1 MVNKMNHIEINYI
14 FNSIVI
20 IPIIIY
26 IIFFHIKDEI
36 NKLHNNV
43 TLELTILLI
52 YFLCLY
58 VFIRIFKVE
67 YIYYITLP
75 IILSFIFDKYKLNIF
90 LSIINIF
97 MTSYLL
103 DINIFCLLSYYI
115 ILFTLY
121 FIIKNKKDFISTY
134 TILNIIYM
142 FLLNNYNII
151 FLISIYLIY
160 SLIILLKKRM
170 KLYYTLEDI
179 ENNKLIK
186 TSIFK
191 VTHEIKNPLAVIKG
205 YLSIFDPY
213 DSEKCLKYKNILDI
227 EVENALNVLKD
238 FSSINHLDIKK
249 NNMNYYDLLMEAKE
263 TILPF
268 FNDKNIKLNIN
279 SPRELIVNADY
290 NRMKQVLINI
300 LKNSTEALSDNGK
313 IDIKSYI
320 ENNKLITII
329 KDNGHGMDKETIDNL
344 FTPFYS
350 KKSFGTGLGLCLS
363 KEIIEL
369 HNGTIKYTSKL
380 NLYTQVKIAIPIY

>member
-1 MVNKMNHIEINYI
+1 MNHIEINYI

-20 IPIIIY
+20 IPIMIY

-36 NKLHNNV
+36 NKLHNNI
-43 TLELTILLI
+43 TLELTILLV

-58 VFIRIFKVE
+58 VFIRVFKIE

-97 MTSYLL
+97 MTLYLL

-134 TILNIIYM
+134 TILNIVYM
-142 FLLNNYNII
+142 FLLDNYNII

-160 SLIILLKKRM
+160 NLIILLKKRM

-213 DSEKCLKYKNILDI
+213 DSEKCLKYKNILEI

-238 FSSINHLDIKK
+238 FSSINHLNIKK
-249 NNMNYYDLLMEAKE
+249 NNINYYDLLMEAKE

-279 SPRELIVNADY
+279 SPRELFVNADY

-380 NLYTQVKIAIPIY
+380 NLYTEVKIVIPVY

>member
-1 MVNKMNHIEINYI
+1 MNHIEINYI

-20 IPIIIY
+20 IPIMIY

-58 VFIRIFKVE
+58 VFIRVFKIE

-75 IILSFIFDKYKLNIF
+75 IMLSFIFDKYKLNIF
-90 LSIINIF
+90 LSIINVF
-97 MTSYLL
+97 MTLYLF

-115 ILFTLY
+115 ILFALY

-160 SLIILLKKRM
+160 SLIILLKKHM

-279 SPRELIVNADY
+279 SPRELFVNADY

-329 KDNGHGMDKETIDNL
+329 KDNGHGMDKETINNL

-369 HNGTIKYTSKL
+369 HNGTIKYSSKL
-380 NLYTQVKIAIPIY
+380 NLYTEVKIVIPVY

>member
-1 MVNKMNHIEINYI
+1 MNHIEINYI

-20 IPIIIY
+20 IPIMIY

-43 TLELTILLI
+43 TLELTILLV

-58 VFIRIFKVE
+58 VFIRVFKIE

-97 MTSYLL
+97 MTLYLL

-134 TILNIIYM
+134 TILNIVYM
-142 FLLNNYNII
+142 FLLDNYNII

-160 SLIILLKKRM
+160 NPIILLKKRM

-213 DSEKCLKYKNILDI
+213 DSDKCLKYKNILEI

-249 NNMNYYDLLMEAKE
+249 NNINYYDLLMEAKE

-268 FNDKNIKLNIN
+268 FNDKNIKLNIS
-279 SPRELIVNADY
+279 SPRELFVNADY

-380 NLYTQVKIAIPIY
+380 NLYTEVKIVIPVY

>member
-1 MVNKMNHIEINYI
+1 MNHIEINYI

-58 VFIRIFKVE
+58 VFIRVFKIE

-121 FIIKNKKDFISTY
+121 FVIKNKKDFISTY

-249 NNMNYYDLLMEAKE
+249 NNMNYYDLLMETKE

>member
-1 MVNKMNHIEINYI
+1 MNHIEINYI

-20 IPIIIY
+20 IPIMIY

-43 TLELTILLI
+43 TLELTILLV

-58 VFIRIFKVE
+58 VFIRVFKIE

-97 MTSYLL
+97 MTLYLL

-134 TILNIIYM
+134 TILNIVYM
-142 FLLNNYNII
+142 FLLDNYNII

-160 SLIILLKKRM
+160 NLIILLKKRM

-213 DSEKCLKYKNILDI
+213 DSDKCLKYKNILEI

-238 FSSINHLDIKK
+238 FSSINHLNIKK
-249 NNMNYYDLLMEAKE
+249 NNINYYDLLMEAKE

-268 FNDKNIKLNIN
+268 FNDKNIKLNIS
-279 SPRELIVNADY
+279 SPRELFVNADY

-380 NLYTQVKIAIPIY
+380 NLYTEVKIVIPVY

>member
-1 MVNKMNHIEINYI
+1 MNHIEINYI

-20 IPIIIY
+20 IPIMIY

-43 TLELTILLI
+43 TLELTILLV

-58 VFIRIFKVE
+58 VFIRVFKIE

-97 MTSYLL
+97 MTLYLL

-142 FLLNNYNII
+142 FLLDNYNII

-160 SLIILLKKRM
+160 NLIILLKKRM

-213 DSEKCLKYKNILDI
+213 DSEKCLKYKNILEI

-249 NNMNYYDLLMEAKE
+249 NNINYYDLLMEAKE

-279 SPRELIVNADY
+279 SPRELFVNADY

-380 NLYTQVKIAIPIY
+380 NLYTKVKIVIPVY

>member
-20 IPIIIY
+20 IPIMIY

-36 NKLHNNV
+36 NKLHNNI
-43 TLELTILLI
+43 TLELTILLV

-58 VFIRIFKVE
+58 VFIRVFKIE

-97 MTSYLL
+97 MTLYLL

-142 FLLNNYNII
+142 FLLDNYNII

-160 SLIILLKKRM
+160 NLIILLKKRM

-213 DSEKCLKYKNILDI
+213 DSDKCLKYKNILEI

-238 FSSINHLDIKK
+238 FSSINHLNIKK
-249 NNMNYYDLLMEAKE
+249 NNINYYDLLMEAKE

-268 FNDKNIKLNIN
+268 FNDKNIKLNIS
-279 SPRELIVNADY
+279 SPRELFVNADY

-380 NLYTQVKIAIPIY
+380 NLYTEVKIVIPVY

>member
-1 MVNKMNHIEINYI
+1 MNHIEINYI

-20 IPIIIY
+20 IPIMIY

-36 NKLHNNV
+36 NKLHNNI
-43 TLELTILLI
+43 TLELTILLV

-58 VFIRIFKVE
+58 VFIRVFKIE

-97 MTSYLL
+97 MTLYLL
-103 DINIFCLLSYYI
+103 DINIFYLLSYYI

-142 FLLNNYNII
+142 FLLDNYNII

-160 SLIILLKKRM
+160 NLIILLKKRM

-213 DSEKCLKYKNILDI
+213 DSEKCLKYKNILEI

-238 FSSINHLDIKK
+238 FSSINHLNIKK
-249 NNMNYYDLLMEAKE
+249 NNINYYDLLMEAKE

-279 SPRELIVNADY
+279 SPRELFVNADY

-380 NLYTQVKIAIPIY
+380 NLYTEVKIVIPVY

>member
-1 MVNKMNHIEINYI
+1 MNHIEINYI

-20 IPIIIY
+20 IPIMIY

-36 NKLHNNV
+36 NKLHKLHNNV
-43 TLELTILLI
+43 TLELTILLV

-58 VFIRIFKVE
+58 VFIRVFKIE

-75 IILSFIFDKYKLNIF
+75 IMLSFIFDKYKLNIF

-97 MTSYLL
+97 MTLYLL

-142 FLLNNYNII
+142 FLLDNYNII

-160 SLIILLKKRM
+160 NLIILLKKRM

-213 DSEKCLKYKNILDI
+213 DSEKCLKYKNILEI

-249 NNMNYYDLLMEAKE
+249 NNINYYNLLMEAKE

-279 SPRELIVNADY
+279 SPRELFVNADY

-380 NLYTQVKIAIPIY
+380 NLYTEVKIVIPVY

>member
-1 MVNKMNHIEINYI
+1 MNHIEINYI

-20 IPIIIY
+20 IPIMIY

-43 TLELTILLI
+43 TLELTILLV

-58 VFIRIFKVE
+58 VFIRVFKIE

-97 MTSYLL
+97 ITLYLL
-103 DINIFCLLSYYI
+103 DINIFYLLSYYI

-134 TILNIIYM
+134 TILNIVYM
-142 FLLNNYNII
+142 FLLDNYNII

-160 SLIILLKKRM
+160 NLIILLKKRM

-213 DSEKCLKYKNILDI
+213 DSDKCLKYKNILEI

-249 NNMNYYDLLMEAKE
+249 NNINYYDLLMEAKE

-268 FNDKNIKLNIN
+268 FNDKNIKLNIS
-279 SPRELIVNADY
+279 SPRELFVNADY

-380 NLYTQVKIAIPIY
+380 NLYTEVKIVIPVY

>member
-1 MVNKMNHIEINYI
+1 MNHIEINYI

-20 IPIIIY
+20 IPIMIY

-43 TLELTILLI
+43 TLELTILLV

-58 VFIRIFKVE
+58 VFIRVFKIE

-97 MTSYLL
+97 MTLYLL
-103 DINIFCLLSYYI
+103 DINIFYLLSYYI

-134 TILNIIYM
+134 TILNIMYM
-142 FLLNNYNII
+142 FLLDNYNII

-160 SLIILLKKRM
+160 NLIILLKKRM

-213 DSEKCLKYKNILDI
+213 DSEKCLKYKNILEI

-249 NNMNYYDLLMEAKE
+249 NNINYYDLLMEAKE

-279 SPRELIVNADY
+279 SPRELFVNADY

-380 NLYTQVKIAIPIY
+380 NLYTEVKIVIPVY

>member
-1 MVNKMNHIEINYI
+1 MNHIEINYI

-20 IPIIIY
+20 IPIMIY

-43 TLELTILLI
+43 TLELTILLV

-58 VFIRIFKVE
+58 VFIRVFKVE

-121 FIIKNKKDFISTY
+121 FVIKNKKDFISTY

-279 SPRELIVNADY
+279 SPRELFVNADY

-380 NLYTQVKIAIPIY
+380 NEYTQVKIAIPIY

>member
-1 MVNKMNHIEINYI
+1 MNHIEINYI

-20 IPIIIY
+20 IPIMIY

-43 TLELTILLI
+43 TLELTILLV

-58 VFIRIFKVE
+58 VFIRVFKIE

-97 MTSYLL
+97 MTLYLL
-103 DINIFCLLSYYI
+103 DINIFYLLSYYI

-142 FLLNNYNII
+142 FLLDNYNII

-160 SLIILLKKRM
+160 NLIILLKKRM

-213 DSEKCLKYKNILDI
+213 DSDKCLKYKNILEV

-249 NNMNYYDLLMEAKE
+249 NNINYYDLLMEAKE

-279 SPRELIVNADY
+279 SPRELFVNADY

-380 NLYTQVKIAIPIY
+380 NLYTEVKIVIPVY

>member
-20 IPIIIY
+20 IPIMIY

-43 TLELTILLI
+43 TLELTILLV

-58 VFIRIFKVE
+58 VFIRVFKIE

-97 MTSYLL
+97 MTLYLL

-142 FLLNNYNII
+142 FLLDNYNII

-160 SLIILLKKRM
+160 NLIILLKKRM

-213 DSEKCLKYKNILDI
+213 DSEKCLKYKNILEI

-249 NNMNYYDLLMEAKE
+249 NNINYYDLLMEAKE

-279 SPRELIVNADY
+279 SPRELFVNADY

-380 NLYTQVKIAIPIY
+380 NLYTEVKIVIPVY

>member
-1 MVNKMNHIEINYI
+1 MNHIEINYI

-20 IPIIIY
+20 IPIMIY

-36 NKLHNNV
+36 NKLHNNI
-43 TLELTILLI
+43 TLELTILLV

-58 VFIRIFKVE
+58 VFIRVFKIE

-97 MTSYLL
+97 MTLYLL
-103 DINIFCLLSYYI
+103 DINIFYLLSYYI

-142 FLLNNYNII
+142 FLLDNYNII

-160 SLIILLKKRM
+160 NLIILLKKRM

-213 DSEKCLKYKNILDI
+213 DSDKCLKYKNILEI

-249 NNMNYYDLLMEAKE
+249 NNINYYDLLMEAKE

-279 SPRELIVNADY
+279 SPRELFVNADY

-380 NLYTQVKIAIPIY
+380 NLYTEVKIVIPVY

>member
-1 MVNKMNHIEINYI
+1 MNHIEINYI

-20 IPIIIY
+20 IPIMIY

-43 TLELTILLI
+43 TLELTILLV

-58 VFIRIFKVE
+58 VFIRVFKIE

-97 MTSYLL
+97 MTLYLL

-134 TILNIIYM
+134 TILNIMYM
-142 FLLNNYNII
+142 FLLDNYNII

-160 SLIILLKKRM
+160 NLIILLKKRM

-213 DSEKCLKYKNILDI
+213 DSEKCLKYKNILEI

-249 NNMNYYDLLMEAKE
+249 NNINYYDLLMEAKE

-279 SPRELIVNADY
+279 SPRELFVNADY

-380 NLYTQVKIAIPIY
+380 NLYTEVKIVIPVY

>member
-20 IPIIIY
+20 IPIMIY

-43 TLELTILLI
+43 TLELTILLV

-58 VFIRIFKVE
+58 VFIRVFKIE

-97 MTSYLL
+97 MTLYLL
-103 DINIFCLLSYYI
+103 DINIFYLLSYYI

-142 FLLNNYNII
+142 FLLDNYNII

-160 SLIILLKKRM
+160 NLIILLKKRM

-213 DSEKCLKYKNILDI
+213 DSEKCLKYKNILEI

-249 NNMNYYDLLMEAKE
+249 NNINYYDLLMEAKE

-268 FNDKNIKLNIN
+268 FNDKNIILNIN
-279 SPRELIVNADY
+279 SPRELFVNADY

-380 NLYTQVKIAIPIY
+380 NLYTEVKIVIPVY

>member
-1 MVNKMNHIEINYI
+1 MNHIEINYI

-20 IPIIIY
+20 IPIMIY

-43 TLELTILLI
+43 TLELTILLV

-58 VFIRIFKVE
+58 VFIRVFKIE

-97 MTSYLL
+97 MTLYLL
-103 DINIFCLLSYYI
+103 DINIFYLLSYYI

-142 FLLNNYNII
+142 FLLDNYNII

-160 SLIILLKKRM
+160 NLIILLKKRM
-170 KLYYTLEDI
+170 KLYYALEDI

-213 DSEKCLKYKNILDI
+213 DSDKCLKYKNILEI
-227 EVENALNVLKD
+227 EVENTLNVLKD

-249 NNMNYYDLLMEAKE
+249 NNINYYDLLMEAKE

-279 SPRELIVNADY
+279 SPRELFVNADY

-380 NLYTQVKIAIPIY
+380 NLYTEVKIVIPVY

>member
-1 MVNKMNHIEINYI
+1 MNHIEINYI

-20 IPIIIY
+20 IPIMIY

-36 NKLHNNV
+36 NKLHNNI
-43 TLELTILLI
+43 TLELTILLV

-58 VFIRIFKVE
+58 VFIRVFKIE

-97 MTSYLL
+97 MTLYLL

-142 FLLNNYNII
+142 FLLDNYNII

-160 SLIILLKKRM
+160 NLIILLKKRM

-213 DSEKCLKYKNILDI
+213 DSDKCLKYKNILEI

-238 FSSINHLDIKK
+238 FSSINHLNIKK
-249 NNMNYYDLLMEAKE
+249 NNINYYDLLMEAKE

-268 FNDKNIKLNIN
+268 FNDKNIKLNIS
-279 SPRELIVNADY
+279 SPRELFVNADY

-380 NLYTQVKIAIPIY
+380 NLYTEVKIVIPVY

>member
-1 MVNKMNHIEINYI
+1 MNHIEINYI

-20 IPIIIY
+20 IPIMIY

-43 TLELTILLI
+43 TLELTILLV

-58 VFIRIFKVE
+58 VFIRVFKIE

-97 MTSYLL
+97 MTLYLL

-134 TILNIIYM
+134 TILNIVYM
-142 FLLNNYNII
+142 FLLDNYNII

-160 SLIILLKKRM
+160 NLIILLKKRM

-179 ENNKLIK
+179 ENSKLIK

-213 DSEKCLKYKNILDI
+213 DSDKCLKYKNILEI
-227 EVENALNVLKD
+227 EVENAMNVLKD

-249 NNMNYYDLLMEAKE
+249 NNINYYDLLMEAKE

-268 FNDKNIKLNIN
+268 FNDKNIKLNIS
-279 SPRELIVNADY
+279 SPRELFVNADY

-380 NLYTQVKIAIPIY
+380 NLYTEVKIVIPVY

>member
-1 MVNKMNHIEINYI
+1 MNHIEINYI

-20 IPIIIY
+20 IPIMIY

-43 TLELTILLI
+43 TLELTILLV

-58 VFIRIFKVE
+58 VFIRVFNIE

-97 MTSYLL
+97 MTLYLL

-142 FLLNNYNII
+142 FLLDNYNII

-160 SLIILLKKRM
+160 NLIILLKKRM

-213 DSEKCLKYKNILDI
+213 DSDKCLKYKNILEI

-249 NNMNYYDLLMEAKE
+249 NNINYYDLLMEAKE

-279 SPRELIVNADY
+279 SPRELFVNADY

-380 NLYTQVKIAIPIY
+380 NLYTEVKIVIPVY

>member
-1 MVNKMNHIEINYI
+1 MNHIEINYI

-20 IPIIIY
+20 IPIMIY

-36 NKLHNNV
+36 NKLHNNI
-43 TLELTILLI
+43 TLELTILLV

-58 VFIRIFKVE
+58 VFIRVFKIE

-97 MTSYLL
+97 MTLYLL

-134 TILNIIYM
+134 TILNIMYM
-142 FLLNNYNII
+142 FLLDNYNII

-160 SLIILLKKRM
+160 NLIILLKKRM

-213 DSEKCLKYKNILDI
+213 DSEKCLKYKNILEI
-227 EVENALNVLKD
+227 EVENALNILKD

-249 NNMNYYDLLMEAKE
+249 NNINYYDLLMEAKE

-268 FNDKNIKLNIN
+268 FNDKNIILNIN
-279 SPRELIVNADY
+279 SPRELFVNADY

-380 NLYTQVKIAIPIY
+380 NLYTEVKIVIPVY

>member
-1 MVNKMNHIEINYI
+1 MNHIEINYI

-20 IPIIIY
+20 IPIMIY

-36 NKLHNNV
+36 NKLHNNI
-43 TLELTILLI
+43 TLELTILLV

-58 VFIRIFKVE
+58 VFIRVFKIE

-97 MTSYLL
+97 MTLYLL

-134 TILNIIYM
+134 TILNIVYM
-142 FLLNNYNII
+142 FLLDNYNII

-160 SLIILLKKRM
+160 NLIILLKKRM

-213 DSEKCLKYKNILDI
+213 DSEKCLKYKNILEI

-249 NNMNYYDLLMEAKE
+249 NNINYYDLLMEAKE

-279 SPRELIVNADY
+279 SPRELFVNADY

-329 KDNGHGMDKETIDNL
+329 KDNGHGMDRETIDNL
-344 FTPFYS
+344 FIPFYS

-369 HNGTIKYTSKL
+369 HNGTIKYSSKL
-380 NLYTQVKIAIPIY
+380 NLYTEVKIVIPVY

>member
-20 IPIIIY
+20 IPIMIY

-43 TLELTILLI
+43 TLELTILLV

-58 VFIRIFKVE
+58 VFIRVFKIE
-67 YIYYITLP
+67 YIFYITLP

-142 FLLNNYNII
+142 FLLDNYNII

-160 SLIILLKKRM
+160 NLIILLKKRM

-186 TSIFK
+186 ISIFK

-213 DSEKCLKYKNILDI
+213 DSDKCLKYKNILEI

-249 NNMNYYDLLMEAKE
+249 NNINYYDLLMEAKE

-279 SPRELIVNADY
+279 SPRELFVNADY

-329 KDNGHGMDKETIDNL
+329 KDNGHGMDKETINNL

-369 HNGTIKYTSKL
+369 HNGTIKYSSKL
-380 NLYTQVKIAIPIY
+380 NLYTEVKIVIPVY

>member
-1 MVNKMNHIEINYI
+1 MNHIEINYI

-43 TLELTILLI
+43 TLELTILLV

-58 VFIRIFKVE
+58 VFIRVFKVE

-75 IILSFIFDKYKLNIF
+75 IMLSFIFDKYKLNIF

-279 SPRELIVNADY
+279 SPRELFVNADY

-380 NLYTQVKIAIPIY
+380 NEYTQVKIAIPIY

>member
-1 MVNKMNHIEINYI
+1 MNHIEINYI

-20 IPIIIY
+20 IPIMIY

-43 TLELTILLI
+43 TLELTILLV

-58 VFIRIFKVE
+58 VFIRVFNIE

-97 MTSYLL
+97 MTLYLL

-115 ILFTLY
+115 ILFILY

-142 FLLNNYNII
+142 FLLDNYNII

-160 SLIILLKKRM
+160 NLIILLKKRM

-213 DSEKCLKYKNILDI
+213 DSDKCLKYKNILEI

-249 NNMNYYDLLMEAKE
+249 NNINYYDLLMEAKE

-279 SPRELIVNADY
+279 SPRELFVNADY

-380 NLYTQVKIAIPIY
+380 NLYTEVKIVIPVY

>member
-1 MVNKMNHIEINYI
+1 MNHIEINYI

-20 IPIIIY
+20 IPIMIY

-43 TLELTILLI
+43 TLELTILLV

-58 VFIRIFKVE
+58 VFIRVFKIE

-97 MTSYLL
+97 MTLYLL
-103 DINIFCLLSYYI
+103 DINIFYLLSYYI

-142 FLLNNYNII
+142 FLLDNYNII

-160 SLIILLKKRM
+160 NLIILLKKRM

-213 DSEKCLKYKNILDI
+213 DSEKCLKYKNILEI

-238 FSSINHLDIKK
+238 FSSINHLNIKK
-249 NNMNYYDLLMEAKE
+249 NNINYYDLLMEAKE

-268 FNDKNIKLNIN
+268 FNDKNIILNIN
-279 SPRELIVNADY
+279 SPRELFVNADY

-380 NLYTQVKIAIPIY
+380 NLYTEVIIVIPVY

>member
-1 MVNKMNHIEINYI
+1 MNHIEINYI

-20 IPIIIY
+20 IPIMIY

-43 TLELTILLI
+43 TLELTILLV

-58 VFIRIFKVE
+58 VFIRVFKIE

-75 IILSFIFDKYKLNIF
+75 IMLSFIFDKYKLNIF
-90 LSIINIF
+90 LSIINVF
-97 MTSYLL
+97 MTLYLF

-115 ILFTLY
+115 ILYVLY

-213 DSEKCLKYKNILDI
+213 DSDKCLKYKNILEI

-249 NNMNYYDLLMEAKE
+249 NNINYYDLLMEAKE

-279 SPRELIVNADY
+279 SPRELFVNADY

-329 KDNGHGMDKETIDNL
+329 KDNGHGMDKETINNL

-380 NLYTQVKIAIPIY
+380 NLYTEVKIVIPVY

>member
-1 MVNKMNHIEINYI
+1 MNHIEINYI

-36 NKLHNNV
+36 NKLHYNV
-43 TLELTILLI
+43 TLELTILLV

-58 VFIRIFKVE
+58 VFIRVFKIE

-75 IILSFIFDKYKLNIF
+75 IMLSFIFDKYKLNIF
-90 LSIINIF
+90 LSIINVF
-97 MTSYLL
+97 MTLYLF

-115 ILFTLY
+115 ILFVLY

-142 FLLNNYNII
+142 FILDNYNII

>member
-20 IPIIIY
+20 IPIMIY

-36 NKLHNNV
+36 NKLHNNI
-43 TLELTILLI
+43 TLELTILLV

-58 VFIRIFKVE
+58 VFIRVFKIE

-97 MTSYLL
+97 MTLYLL
-103 DINIFCLLSYYI
+103 DINIFYLLSYYI

-134 TILNIIYM
+134 TILNIVYM
-142 FLLNNYNII
+142 FLLDNYNII

-160 SLIILLKKRM
+160 NLIILLKKRM

-213 DSEKCLKYKNILDI
+213 DSDKCLKYKNILEI

-249 NNMNYYDLLMEAKE
+249 NNINYYDLLMEAKE

-279 SPRELIVNADY
+279 SPRELFVNADY

-380 NLYTQVKIAIPIY
+380 NLYTEVKIVIPVY

>member
-20 IPIIIY
+20 IPIMIY

-36 NKLHNNV
+36 NKLHNNI
-43 TLELTILLI
+43 TLELTILLV

-58 VFIRIFKVE
+58 VFIRVFKIE

-97 MTSYLL
+97 MTLYLL

-142 FLLNNYNII
+142 FLLDNYNII

-160 SLIILLKKRM
+160 NLIILLKKRM

-213 DSEKCLKYKNILDI
+213 DSEKCLKYKNILEI

-249 NNMNYYDLLMEAKE
+249 NNINYYDLLMEAKE

-268 FNDKNIKLNIN
+268 FNDKNIKLNIS
-279 SPRELIVNADY
+279 SPRELFVNADY

-380 NLYTQVKIAIPIY
+380 NLYTEVKIVIPVY

>member
-20 IPIIIY
+20 IPIMIY

-43 TLELTILLI
+43 TLELTILLV

-58 VFIRIFKVE
+58 VFIRVFKIE

-97 MTSYLL
+97 MTLYLL

-134 TILNIIYM
+134 TILNIVYM
-142 FLLNNYNII
+142 FLLDNYNII

-160 SLIILLKKRM
+160 NLIILLKKRM

-213 DSEKCLKYKNILDI
+213 DSEKCLKYKNILEI

-249 NNMNYYDLLMEAKE
+249 NNINYYDLLMEAKE

-268 FNDKNIKLNIN
+268 FNDKNIKLNIS
-279 SPRELIVNADY
+279 SPRELFVNADY

-380 NLYTQVKIAIPIY
+380 NLYTEVKIVIPVY